1 MIGSTIKV
9 VVTAENGNTFPSDP
23 TAKVKDVDLGVIEIE
38 SAKATKA
45 NEVTV
50 TLANPVI
57 SSEVEISLAKG
68 TNEISVDEKWNDAF
82 DVVTLTADS
91 NLSNGTYTV
100 TLTDVDD
107 ETNTDSAEFEVE
119 DRYVY
124 EIIIDT
130 DKALTDNDENKK
142 SIAYAHY
149 DVVDQYGESMRA
161 STSIMWSGS
170 ADIKGDKATGKLT
183 ISKSN
188 ENDDWVYGEQIYITG
203 VYAKTG
209 LSTQKTLTVGTSQE
223 LNSLEI
229 AGFLKKGTSTLIT
242 EEEGLPAGFGK
253 DTYYL
258 LFRALDQNGVEL
270 PIEAYDDN
278 DITFSSKDV
287 LVVKEISDLEPNGVT
302 VEGVE
307 YGAAFIQPGI
317 NVAKGGT
324 TTVTAISNKTGVTD
338 DIEIY
343 VGLDTVVKS
352 FKLLAPTVTVADGD
366 TVEVPFVA
374 LDKNDNPITDFVTL
388 AKQETFN
395 TLSFTASEGEL
406 KLAEQNDGTAKLT
419 WTDAEK
425 YQGIAGWAQSQT
437 TDGIARPISFTV
449 VVVAGE
455 TDNELISVE
464 DKRRPTGV
472 IAVNADKVYTEGAP
486 ITFSAGASKAYSAY
500 ESFQFQD
507 QYYQTIEGT
516 DKDKVYGDSTGFFR
530 YAAKDST
537 GFVSS
542 DLKGYDFGVRVTYAG
557 SENIKYTAGA
567 DGKTVRGDAQG
578 HDGDTKT
585 FDGFAKQAVILCD
598 AYDDEWNAV
607 NKPYNNDG
615 TIEFTTGTAVQ
626 SAATGEGFKFDIV
639 QVDPADG
646 KTDQNYAKDW
656 QSVSPAK
663 FIGITVVDLSQVK
676 SIAISDLGTLYV
688 GEDGDVTGE
697 GQIAASK
704 LDTNNGPGSLGADE
718 KTGFAD
724 DADKGLADAAEG
736 TAYQKKVVLTGKY
749 NGDTVTIPAKFYK
762 VAGNKVTTTVEEL
775 GNNTIDKI
783 VPYVKG
789 GTDDGLSIQD
799 LYDKSTA
806 KGVSKLGEDTIKAT
820 IYNIYSADYEDAKLR
835 TGKAIT
841 YNKLKDDATKTKAT
855 WTDATTASDAT
866 IDAVIGTDTIAAGT
880 LIKEA
885 KAKINQANTAI
896 TEFAETITGIANAEA
911 IKTEVNQKANNNNVD
926 ALIADAGTKAGTTI
940 FNTATTKVKLS
951 DQKPVATTIDGLK
964 ASYTIA
970 PTATKI
976 TNPILKSKIGVTG
989 GDVVVKDQYGV
1000 TMAGATITYR
1010 ASDLEEADSDY
1021 AENNFTVSSNDSENL
1036 SLEGAERANTFTL
1049 TLSSGAAEAS
1059 TVVTVGA
1066 DTLANIT
1073 GDDNNYLDHLI
1084 GTGEGDGLLEDQRL
1098 AGLG

>member
-1 MIGSTIKV
+1 
-9 VVTAENGNTFPSDP
+9 
-23 TAKVKDVDLGVIEIE
+23 
-38 SAKATKA
+38 
-45 NEVTV
+45 
-50 TLANPVI
+50 
-57 SSEVEISLAKG
+57 
-68 TNEISVDEKWNDAF
+68 
-82 DVVTLTADS
+82 
-91 NLSNGTYTV
+91 
-100 TLTDVDD
+100 
-107 ETNTDSAEFEVE
+107 
-119 DRYVY
+119 
-124 EIIIDT
+124 
-130 DKALTDNDENKK
+130 
-142 SIAYAHY
+142 
-149 DVVDQYGESMRA
+149 
-161 STSIMWSGS
+161 MWSGS
-170 ADIKGDKATGKLT
+170 ANIKGDKATGKLT

-188 ENDDWVYGEQIYITG
+188 PDDDWVYGEQIYVTG

-270 PIEAYDDN
+270 PIAAYDDN

-287 LVVKEISDLEPNGVT
+287 LVVKEISDLEKNGIT

-338 DIEIY
+338 DIKIY

-352 FKLLAPTVTVADGD
+352 FKLLAPTGTVADGD
-366 TVEVPFVA
+366 PDVEIPFIA

-486 ITFSAGASKAYSAY
+486 ITFSAEASKAYSAY

-507 QYYQTIEGT
+507 QYYQTIKGT

-530 YAAKDST
+530 YAAAGTNSDN
-537 GFVSS
+537 FVSS

-557 SENIKYTAGA
+557 SGNIEYDNTNG
-567 DGKTVRGDAQG
+567 DGVDETTVL
-578 HDGDTKT
+578 GDTD
-585 FDGFAKQAVILCD
+585 FPPVADPVEYDGFAKQAVILCD
-598 AYDDEWNAV
+598 GYDATWDGDTV
-607 NKPYNNDG
+607 NYTDG
-615 TIEFTTGTAVQ
+615 SITFTTGTAVQ

-639 QVDPADG
+639 QIDPNDN
-646 KTDQNYAKDW
+646 KTEWTYAKDW

-688 GEDGDVTGE
+688 GKDGDVTGE
-697 GQIAASK
+697 GQIAAGK
-704 LDTNNGPGSLGADE
+704 LDPENNAGSLGADE
-718 KTGFAD
+718 KTAFSAAATG
-724 DADKGLADAAEG
+724 GLVANGD
-736 TAYQKKVVLTGKY
+736 YQKPVELTGKY
-749 NGDTVTIPAKFYK
+749 NGEKVTIPAKFYK

-775 GNNTIDKI
+775 GDNTIDKI
-783 VPYVKG
+783 VPYVKND
-789 GTDDGLSIQD
+789 TDNGLSIQD

-841 YNKLKDDATKTKAT
+841 YNKLKKDAAETKAD

-880 LIKEA
+880 LIEEA
-885 KAKINQANTAI
+885 ENKIKAANTAI
-896 TEFAETITGIANAEA
+896 GEFANTITTIAHADD
-911 IKTEVNQKANNNNVD
+911 IKVMVNQRKNNVND
-926 ALIADAGTKAGTTI
+926 LVDDAGTKAETTI

-970 PTATKI
+970 PTATEI
-976 TNPILKSKIGVTG
+976 TNTILKSKIGVTG
-989 GDVVVKDQYGV
+989 GNVVVKDQYGV
-1000 TMAGATITYR
+1000 TMAGAKITYR

-1073 GDDNNYLDHLI
+1073 GDDNNYLDWLI
-1084 GTGEGDGLLEDQRL
+1084 GNGEDGLLEDQRL